1 MLKKMKLR
9 LKAFGAESDGSVAV
23 EAVMMFPVVLWA
35 FLAMFVFFEGYRQT
49 AINHKAAN
57 TIADMYSRET
67 ANITPTY
74 IDNTKELFDLL
85 AQVNSDTKI
94 RVSVV
99 KWSERRNAYRVDWSK
114 VKGSGISSLS
124 HSDLVPMESSL
135 PTVPNQER
143 MVLVE
148 TWSTFKPMFKIGM
161 EDTVINTFVFTRLR
175 FAPQL
180 KFSNAST
187 S

>member
-1 MLKKMKLR
+1 MFEKLKLQ
-9 LKAFGAESDGSVAV
+9 LKAFRDNDRGTVAV
-23 EAVMMFPVVLWA
+23 EAVVIFPMVMWA

-57 TIADMYSRET
+57 TIADMLSRET

-74 IDNTKELFDLL
+74 VDNTKDLFDLL
-85 AQVNSDTKI
+85 AQANGDTKI
-94 RVSVV
+94 RLSVI
-99 KWSERRNAYRVDWSK
+99 KWAERYDAYRVNWSK
-114 VKGSGISSLS
+114 TEGQGVTPLDNDYLANIAHK
-124 HSDLVPMESSL
+124 L

-148 TWSTFKPMFKIGM
+148 TWSTYKPLFRIGL
-161 EDTVINTFVFTRLR
+161 ENTVINTFVFTRLR

-180 KFSNAST
+180 KFSNS
-187 S
+187 